1 MAGWL
6 LAFLTMVA
14 IIVQSILRV
23 VNNDNKDYDL
33 DWACNLVDAPIIA
46 LILVT
51 LVGGN
56 GLYIVVSAGL
66 AKNMSASLKS

>member
-1 MAGWL
+1 
-6 LAFLTMVA
+6 MVA

-46 LILVT
+46 LILVI
-51 LVGGN
+51 LVGAN
-56 GLYIVVSAGL
+56 GLNIVVSAGL

>member
-1 MAGWL
+1 
-6 LAFLTMVA
+6 MVA
-14 IIVQSILRV
+14 IVIQSILRV
-23 VNNDNKDYDL
+23 VNDDNKDYDL

-46 LILVT
+46 LILIT

-56 GLYIVVSAGL
+56 GLYIVASAGL

>member
-14 IIVQSILRV
+14 IIVQSILGV
-23 VNNDNKDYDL
+23 VNDDKKDYDL

-46 LILVT
+46 LILVI
-51 LVGGN
+51 LVGAN
-56 GLYIVVSAGL
+56 GLNIVVSAGL
-66 AKNMSASLKS
+66 AKNVNASMKS

>member
-1 MAGWL
+1 
-6 LAFLTMVA
+6 MVA

-23 VNNDNKDYDL
+23 VNDDKKDYDL

-56 GLYIVVSAGL
+56 GLYIVVSFGL